1 MCIRDSSKGLSKTE
15 LRKVYRESIEEKMS
29 KEDAENSILEK
40 PEYLEDLLNLLM
52 TYHDVI
58 ALDDDAVP
66 VCPLQKFKIE
76 LLPDAPK
83 VIFRKQ
89 YRLPHK
95 YLQDIDDYTD
105 AALEKGY
112 IKACYSPHSS
122 PLLVLAKKNSTCL
135 LYT

>member
-1 MCIRDSSKGLSKTE
+1 MIEDKIS
-15 LRKVYRESIEEKMS
+15 REE
-29 KEDAENSILEK
+29 AENCIFEK
-40 PEYLEDLLNLLM
+40 PEYLEGLLELLM
-52 TYHDVI
+52 DYHDVL

-89 YRLPHK
+89 YRLPHR
-95 YLQDIDDYTD
+95 YLQDIDDFTD
-105 AALEKGY
+105 SALKKGY

-122 PLLVLAKKNSTCL
+122 PLLVVAKKNSTKPVS
-135 LYT
+135 Y